1 MMRQLTF
8 SNSGFEVHRKS
19 TRRER
24 FLAEMEAVVP
34 WGALCALV
42 EPHYPKGERGRP
54 PIGIER
60 MLRIYFLQQWFNLSD
75 PQAEDAIYDIAPMRS
90 FVGIDL
96 GREAAP
102 DETTICKFRHLIETH
117 GLGAEIFA
125 AVNAHLQARGVKIG
139 TGTIIDATIIA
150 APSSTKNAK
159 GERDPEMHQVK
170 KGNQWHFG
178 MKAHV
183 GVDSREKI
191 IHTVVA
197 TPANVHDSQVTGQ
210 LLHGRETKVWGDSA
224 YQGQT
229 EAIKAAAPE
238 AQDMTHRRGARN
250 HPLSEAGIA
259 KNHTK
264 SKVRAKGEHPFL
276 TIKRI
281 FGFACVRCRGLAKN
295 ANRLFVACALANLHR
310 KRHHLMRQRTA

>member
-1 MMRQLTF
+1 MRQMTF
-8 SNSGFEVHRKS
+8 SNSGFDVHHKP

-34 WGALCALV
+34 WGALCALI
-42 EPHYPKGERGRP
+42 EPHYPKGDRGRP

-75 PQAEDAIYDIAPMRS
+75 PQAEDAIYDIAPMRN

-102 DETTICKFRHLIETH
+102 DETTICKFRHLIEEH
-117 GLGAEIFA
+117 ALGKEILA
-125 AVNAHLQARGVKIG
+125 SVNAHLQAKGVAIG
-139 TGTIIDATIIA
+139 TGTIVDATIIA
-150 APSSTKNAK
+150 AASSTKNAD
-159 GERDPEMHQVK
+159 GTRDPEMHQVK

-178 MKAHV
+178 MKAHL
-183 GVDSREKI
+183 GVDSLEKI

-197 TPANVHDSQVTGQ
+197 TPANVHDSQVIGQ
-210 LLHGRETKVWGDSA
+210 LLHGKETKVWGDSA
-224 YQGQT
+224 YQGQKQ
-229 EAIKAAAPE
+229 AIKAAAPH
-238 AQDMTHRRGARN
+238 AQDMTHRRGSRG
-250 HPLSEAGIA
+250 HPLTDIDMG
-259 KNHTK
+259 KNRNK

-281 FGFACVRCRGLAKN
+281 FGFAITRYRGLAKN
-295 ANRLFVACALANLHR
+295 ANRLFVACALANLHA
-310 KRHHLMRQRTA
+310 KRHVLMRRSTA